1 MEYPYKEVHFHD
13 YCVKC
18 KYYDRKEE
26 EDPCFDCLEEPVNLY
41 SHKPLKFEELV
52 NLYSHKPLKFEE
64 AEKHA
69 SHK

>member
-26 EDPCFDCLEEPVNLY
+26 GDPCFECLENPVNLY
-41 SHKPLKFEELV
+41 SHKPLKFKK
-52 NLYSHKPLKFEE
+52 S
-64 AEKHA
+64 EKLI
-69 SHK
+69 KGKNK

>member
-26 EDPCFDCLEEPVNLY
+26 EDPCFECLENPVILY
-41 SHKPLKFEELV
+41 SHKPLKFKK
-52 NLYSHKPLKFEE
+52 S
-64 AEKHA
+64 EKLI
-69 SHK
+69 KGKNK

>member
-26 EDPCFDCLEEPVNLY
+26 EDPCFEGLENPVNLY
-41 SHKPLKFEELV
+41 SHKPLKFKK
-52 NLYSHKPLKFEE
+52 S
-64 AEKHA
+64 EKLT
-69 SHK
+69 KGKNK

>member
-26 EDPCFDCLEEPVNLY
+26 EYPCFECLENPVNLY
-41 SHKPLKFEELV
+41 SHKPLKFKK
-52 NLYSHKPLKFEE
+52 S
-64 AEKHA
+64 EKLI
-69 SHK
+69 KGKNK

>member
-1 MEYPYKEVHFHD
+1 MEYPYKLVHFHD

-26 EDPCFDCLEEPVNLY
+26 EDPCFECLENP
-41 SHKPLKFEELV
+41 V

-64 AEKHA
+64 AEKRA